1 MSPSRRPRVPRRADA
16 DPQEPGTTP
25 EQGSARSEDSR
36 TSLSRRVARNTARAE
51 ETPDQAAERHIAELD
66 LDAQPPTAPVTVRV
80 NRPEKVHPE
89 PSARPVEEGT
99 GRGPE
104 SVPTG
109 PEGSVGPED
118 GADGSGDP
126 SPTEGS
132 EAHPGSSHNVVDL
145 VERRRAAGGAGDRGA
160 ARGGRGIRRVLP
172 GSRAGRIGAGALVL
186 LLALVLFC
194 GVVFFS
200 PLLSTDRIVV
210 EGTGVADKD
219 AVAQALEPLQGTPLP
234 RVTEQ
239 RVKDL
244 IGENITIRDV
254 SIEARPPHELV
265 VVLQERVPV
274 ATVKE
279 GDQYV
284 LVDRDGTAVG
294 SVPAVEQAKVPLVQ
308 GGLQA
313 VQQDSFRDVVD
324 VLQALPQSLL
334 QQMVSAQ
341 AKSATEITLEMED
354 GSTVQWG
361 TSERSEYKAQVLSAL
376 VKTAGKDGGVGTY
389 DVSSPDHPVTTS
401 ERS

>member
-16 DPQEPGTTP
+16 EPQEPGSSSEQATTP
-25 EQGSARSEDSR
+25 SEDSR
-36 TSLSRRVARNTARAE
+36 ASLSRRVARNSARAE
-51 ETPDQAAERHIAELD
+51 ETPDQAAERHLAELD

-80 NRPEKVHPE
+80 NDPEKVHPE
-89 PSARPVEEGT
+89 PITRPSDA
-99 GRGPE
+99 E
-104 SVPTG
+104 SRIGLEPVPTG
-109 PEGSVGPED
+109 QEESTDPEVDAEGVGGPSLAEGP
-118 GADGSGDP
+118 GAR
-126 SPTEGS
+126 
-132 EAHPGSSHNVVDL
+132 PGSSHNVVDL
-145 VERRRAAGGAGDRGA
+145 VERRRVAEDARDRGA
-160 ARGGRGIRRVLP
+160 ARRDRGIHRILP
-172 GSRAGRIGAGALVL
+172 GSRVGRLGAGALIL
-186 LLALVLFC
+186 LLALLLFC

-265 VVLQERVPV
+265 VTLHERVPV
-274 ATVKE
+274 VTVKE

-284 LVDRDGTAVG
+284 LVDKDGTAVG
-294 SVPAVEQAKVPLVQ
+294 SVPAVEQAQVPLVQ

-334 QQMVSAQ
+334 QQMTSAQ
-341 AKSATEITLEMED
+341 AKSATEITLEMKD

-376 VKTAGKDGGVGTY
+376 VKSAGKDGGVGTY
-389 DVSSPDHPVTTS
+389 DVSSPDHPVTTA
-401 ERS
+401 